1 LVPLGL
7 LYLIDG
13 TYAEAYE
20 TVILCSEDALDYDF
34 GCDIDGLLEHNKTKR
49 NKKLTPPWR
58 RERKTIDA
66 FYKAHLQRE
75 SRIWLRPSEFTA
87 DLDHLRT
94 WPVEIDLYSIN
105 QDNEFFDAE

>member
-7 LYLIDG
+7 LYLIDS

-20 TVILCSEDALDYDF
+20 TVILCSKDALDYDF

-75 SRIWLRPSEFTA
+75 LRIWLRPSEFTTN
-87 DLDHLRT
+87 LDYLRT
-94 WPVEIDLYSIN
+94 WLVEIDLYSIN